1 MTSFEDA
8 DTNGSGS
15 IDKSEWDALAL
26 EDRRRRL
33 DDEDAQRDAQRR
45 MAWFCLFGM
54 LAYPFLVLLC
64 TIVGADKA
72 ADIIGSMAS
81 IYFLSVAGIVG
92 VFFGVTNMGKKEARR
107 NDE

>member
-1 MTSFEDA
+1 MTSFEEVDVG
-8 DTNGSGS
+8 NSGS
-15 IDKSEWDALAL
+15 IDKTEWDALAL

-45 MAWFCLFGM
+45 MAWFCLAGM
-54 LAYPFLVLLC
+54 LAYPFLVLFC
-64 TIVGADKA
+64 SIAGADKA

-92 VFFGVTNMGKKEARR
+92 VFFGVTNMSKKEVKG
-107 NDE
+107 NNN

>member
-1 MTSFEDA
+1 MTNFQDA
-8 DTNGSGS
+8 DTDGNGL
-15 IDKSEWDALAL
+15 IDKSEWDSLAL

-33 DDEDAQRDAQRR
+33 DD
-45 MAWFCLFGM
+45 CLAGM

-64 TIVGADKA
+64 SMIGADKA

-92 VFFGVTNMGKKEARR
+92 VFFGVTNMSKKEVKG
-107 NDE
+107 NNN

>member
-8 DTNGSGS
+8 DVNGSGS
-15 IDKSEWDALAL
+15 IDKTEWDALAL

-54 LAYPFLVLLC
+54 LAYPFCVVLASAL
-64 TIVGADKA
+64 GLDQASS
-72 ADIIGSMAS
+72 IIGSMAS

-92 VFFGVTNMGKKEARR
+92 VFFGVTNMSKKEVKG
-107 NDE
+107 NNG

>member
-1 MTSFEDA
+1 MTSFEDV

-15 IDKSEWDALAL
+15 IDRSEWDALEL

-33 DDEDAQRDAQRR
+33 DDEDSQRDAQRR
-45 MAWFCLFGM
+45 MAWFCLAGM

-64 TIVGADKA
+64 TLIGAEKA

-81 IYFLSVAGIVG
+81 IYFLSVAGVVS
-92 VFFGVTNMGKKEARR
+92 VFFGVTNMSKKEVKG
-107 NDE
+107 NNG

>member
-1 MTSFEDA
+1 MTSFEDV

-15 IDKSEWDALAL
+15 IDRSEWDALEL

-33 DDEDAQRDAQRR
+33 DDEDSQRDAQRR
-45 MAWFCLFGM
+45 MAWFCLAGM

-64 TIVGADKA
+64 TLIGAEKA

-81 IYFLSVAGIVG
+81 IYFLSVDGVVS
-92 VFFGVTNMGKKEARR
+92 VFFGVTNMSKKEVKG
-107 NDE
+107 NNG

>member
-1 MTSFEDA
+1 MTSFEEVDV
-8 DTNGSGS
+8 DNSGS
-15 IDKSEWDALAL
+15 IDKTEWDALAL

-45 MAWFCLFGM
+45 MAWFCLAGM

-64 TIVGADKA
+64 SMIGADKA

-92 VFFGVTNMGKKEARR
+92 VFFGVTNMSKKEVKGN
-107 NDE
+107 ND

>member
-1 MTSFEDA
+1 MTSFEEVDV
-8 DTNGSGS
+8 DKSGT
-15 IDKSEWDALAL
+15 IDKSEWEALEL

-33 DDEDAQRDAQRR
+33 DDEDSQRDAQRR
-45 MAWFCLFGM
+45 MAWFCLVGM

-64 TIVGADKA
+64 SIVGADQA

-92 VFFGVTNMGKKEARR
+92 VFFGVTNMSNKEVKG
-107 NDE
+107 NNG

>member
-1 MTSFEDA
+1 MTSFEEVDV
-8 DTNGSGS
+8 DNSGS
-15 IDKSEWDALAL
+15 IDKTEWDSLAL

-45 MAWFCLFGM
+45 MAWFCLAGM

-64 TIVGADKA
+64 SMIGADKA

-92 VFFGVTNMGKKEARR
+92 VFFGVTNMSKKEVKG
-107 NDE
+107 NNG

>member
-1 MTSFEDA
+1 MTSFEEVDV
-8 DTNGSGS
+8 DNNGS
-15 IDKSEWDALAL
+15 IDKSEWEALAL

-54 LAYPFLVLLC
+54 LAYPFCFVLSSALGLVQ
-64 TIVGADKA
+64 A

-92 VFFGVTNMGKKEARR
+92 VFFGVTNMSKKEVKG
-107 NDE
+107 NNG

>member
-1 MTSFEDA
+1 MTNFQDA
-8 DTNGSGS
+8 DTDGNGL
-15 IDKSEWDALAL
+15 IDKSEWDSLAL

-45 MAWFCLFGM
+45 MAWFCLAGM

-64 TIVGADKA
+64 SVIGADKA

-92 VFFGVTNMGKKEARR
+92 VFFGVTNMSKKEVKG
-107 NDE
+107 NNG

>member
-1 MTSFEDA
+1 MTSFEEVDV
-8 DTNGSGS
+8 DKRGT
-15 IDKSEWDALAL
+15 IDKSEWEALEL

-33 DDEDAQRDAQRR
+33 DDEDSQRDAQRR
-45 MAWFCLFGM
+45 MAWFCLVGM

-64 TIVGADKA
+64 SIVGADQA

-92 VFFGVTNMGKKEARR
+92 VFFGVTNMSKKEVKG
-107 NDE
+107 NNG

>member
-1 MTSFEDA
+1 MTSFEEVDV
-8 DTNGSGS
+8 DKSGS
-15 IDKSEWDALAL
+15 IDRSEWEALEL

-33 DDEDAQRDAQRR
+33 DDEDSQRDAQRR
-45 MAWFCLFGM
+45 MAWFCLVGM

-64 TIVGADKA
+64 SIVGAEKA

-92 VFFGVTNMGKKEARR
+92 VFFGVTNMSKKEVKG
-107 NDE
+107 NNG

>member
-1 MTSFEDA
+1 MSEFDKV
-8 DTNGSGS
+8 DKDGSGT
-15 IDKSEWDALAL
+15 IDRSEWEALEL

-54 LAYPFLVLLC
+54 LAYPFCVVLSSAL
-64 TIVGADKA
+64 GLEQASS
-72 ADIIGSMAS
+72 IIGSMAS

-92 VFFGVTNMGKKEARR
+92 VFFGVTNMSKKEVKG
-107 NDE
+107 NNG